1 MADKSVGSLLNRV
14 VLPGDVIGSV
24 ADLEGR
30 LEGKNKIKLGPGL
43 REVNGVIMAY
53 KAGVFRHRNPSIY
66 MIDCNQRRYIPVKEE
81 KVIGI
86 ITNRGSDSYK
96 VDIGG
101 AMPASL
107 PSLSFEGATK
117 KNKPNLQIGDI
128 VYARLCV
135 ANKDMEPE
143 LDCTDG
149 SGNSTGLGQLSGGF
163 MINCSLGLSRKLL
176 SKEFVVLKCLGK
188 HFSFECTVGMNGR
201 VWINSSSIPHTITV
215 ANAVSNSEYM
225 NNNQIETMVKQ
236 LVKGIQS

>member
-1 MADKSVGSLLNRV
+1 MFQYV
-14 VLPGDVIGSV
+14 
-24 ADLEGR
+24 
-30 LEGKNKIKLGPGL
+30 
-43 REVNGVIMAY
+43 
-53 KAGVFRHRNPSIY
+53 
-66 MIDCNQRRYIPVKEE
+66 PVKEE
-81 KVIGI
+81 RVIGI

-101 AMPASL
+101 ALPASL
-107 PSLSFEGATK
+107 PSLAFEGATK

-149 SGNSTGLGQLSGGF
+149 SGKSTGLGQLLGGF

-176 SKEFVVLKCLGK
+176 SKEFVLLKCLGK
-188 HFSFECTVGMNGR
+188 YFPFECTVGMNGR
-201 VWINSSSIPHTITV
+201 VWINSASIPHTIAI
-215 ANAVSNSEYM
+215 ANAVTNSEYM

-236 LVKGIQS
+236 LARGIQS